1 MHFFPGIA
9 VIPCCAKIHKKLD
22 GVLKM
27 RNVIFFPLFLTFFFS
42 PEIAFCFDAQVHMIN
57 FPQEQEAKVHLAVD
71 LIKKVVTSPEFKERI
86 ISHTFEGKRGFVDNK
101 GLSNEEI
108 YQIIIE
114 GSETLKPGKNGRM
127 DVELELYEHASR
139 TIGYTYPHTSRIW
152 MNTKY
157 FNKYSPIQVAD
168 NLFHEWLHK
177 LGFDHAL
184 KYTKSR
190 NYSVPYAIGYLVE
203 ELASKY
209 YRP

>member
-1 MHFFPGIA
+1 
-9 VIPCCAKIHKKLD
+9 
-22 GVLKM
+22 M
-27 RNVIFFPLFLTFFFS
+27 RYQNISPLLLTLFLLPRLAFS
-42 PEIAFCFDAQVHMIN
+42 FDAQVHMVN

-86 ISHTFEGKRGFVDNK
+86 IAHTFEGKKGFVDNK
-101 GLSNEEI
+101 GLTNEEI
-108 YQIIIE
+108 YQLIID
-114 GSETLKPGKNGRM
+114 GSETLKPGKNGSM
-127 DVELELYEHASR
+127 DVELELYEHPSK

-157 FNKYSPIQVAD
+157 FNKYSPVQVAD

-177 LGFDHAL
+177 LGFDHAI

-203 ELASKY
+203 ELATKY

>member
-1 MHFFPGIA
+1 MIHHSG
-9 VIPCCAKIHKKLD
+9 KI
-22 GVLKM
+22 LKM
-27 RNVIFFPLFLTFFFS
+27 KKKHLFLFILTLILTPLSGFS
-42 PEIAFCFDAQVHMIN
+42 FDAQIQMIN

-86 ISHTFEGKRGFVDNK
+86 IAHTFEGKKGFVDNR

-108 YQIIIE
+108 YQIILD

-127 DVELELYEHASR
+127 DVELELYENPSR

-157 FNKYSPIQVAD
+157 FNKYSPVQVAD

-184 KYTKSR
+184 KYSKSR
-190 NYSVPYAIGYLVE
+190 NFSVPYAIGYLVE
-203 ELASKY
+203 ELATKH